1 MTRQD
6 QFAQYLSEG
15 FTVSQVAKI
24 MGLSKGASRGL
35 LKRIRDGLGEQAE

>member
-1 MTRQD
+1 MTRTD
-6 QFAQYLSEG
+6 KFAEYLSEG

-35 LKRIRDGLGEQAE
+35 LKRICDGLGEQAK

>member
-15 FTVSQVAKI
+15 FTVSQIAAM
-24 MGLSKGASRGL
+24 MGLTRGASRGL
-35 LKRIRDGLGEQAE
+35 LKRIRDNLGEQAR